1 MADILK
7 TFDKGFWGRR
17 PDQGQKADM
26 AMYGAKRRL
35 NQVFAYADAA
45 RISPETAQ

>member
-7 TFDKGFWGRR
+7 TSDKGFWGR
-17 PDQGQKADM
+17 PAEHIQKADM
-26 AMYGAKRRL
+26 AMYDAKSRSD
-35 NQVFAYADAA
+35 QAFACAEAA